1 MKKIIIALFFL
12 VGTLGFTNVNA
23 QQKPRLKNPQQK
35 QWRRIL
41 PWQKKLE

>member
-23 QQKPRLKNPQQK
+23 QQKTSTKNQGYNHNDQG
-35 QWRRIL
+35 
-41 PWQKKLE
+41 